1 VTAVIKVQTH
11 KAVTGLQ
18 YGQQHS
24 GIGLRARVGLYVGV
38 LSTKQLAYTVNSQL
52 LNLIDNLATAIVTV
66 AGIAFCIFVGKVA
79 AHGFHDLVA
88 NEVLTGDE
96 LDAFQLTLVL
106 LLNQLKNLIVSFHC
120 YYTVFD
126 WDVLN
131 MLQK

>member
-1 VTAVIKVQTH
+1 MIQVQTH
-11 KAVTGLQ
+11 KAVTGFQ
-18 YGQQHS
+18 HGQQHG
-24 GIGLRARVGLYVGV
+24 GICLCTRVRLYVGI
-38 LSTKQLAYTVNSQL
+38 LGTEQLADTVNSQL
-52 LNLIDNLATAIVTV
+52 FYLVNDLTAAIVAV
-66 AGIAFCIFVGKVA
+66 ARITFRIFVGKVA